1 MSAALSRPT
10 STPITAVA
18 AIRIGRA
25 LEAWGRAHA
34 HRRDDR
40 RIDQRRLQAEA
51 RAVLD
56 ERDRL
61 ISTTT
66 FAPFI

>member
-1 MSAALSRPT
+1 MSAALSRPV
-10 STPITAVA
+10 PVTAVA
-18 AIRIGRA
+18 AIRVGRA
-25 LEAWGRAHA
+25 LETWGRKRALPRSL
-34 HRRDDR
+34 RRP
-40 RIDQRRLQAEA
+40 DQLRMQAEA
-51 RAVLD
+51 RGVLD

>member
-1 MSAALSRPT
+1 MSAALSRPA
-10 STPITAVA
+10 PVTAVA

-40 RIDQRRLQAEA
+40 RIDRMHLQAEA
-51 RAVLD
+51 RTALD

>member
-1 MSAALSRPT
+1 MSAALSRPV
-10 STPITAVA
+10 PVTAVA
-18 AIRIGRA
+18 AIRLGRA
-25 LEAWGRAHA
+25 LETWGR
-34 HRRDDR
+34 RRALPRSLR
-40 RIDQRRLQAEA
+40 RADQVRLRAEA
-51 RAVLD
+51 RTALD

>member
-1 MSAALSRPT
+1 MSTALSRPA
-10 STPITAVA
+10 PVTAVA

-34 HRRDDR
+34 HRHDDR
-40 RIDQRRLQAEA
+40 SADRMQLQAEA
-51 RAVLD
+51 RAALE